1 MTKKLPH
8 RFVALD
14 VETPNGHN
22 DRISA
27 QGLSVIEDGQ
37 IVHNDFTLVNPET
50 YFSHFNIQLTG
61 IDSTLVAKAP
71 TFAQV
76 WYHYRDL
83 LENEVLVAHN
93 AAFDL
98 RVLAHCLHDYDLL
111 PAQPATYLCTCRLGR
126 RCYPSLPN
134 HKLNTMC
141 DYLHIN
147 LNHHQADSDCQAC
160 ARLLL
165 DYLKHDFPVNASLR
179 TYDWQ
184 AMKTLA
190 G

>member
-27 QGLSVIEDGQ
+27 LGLSVIEDGQ

-61 IDSTLVAKAP
+61 IDSKLVAKAP

-111 PAQPATYLCTCRLGR
+111 PAQPATYLCTADLVGAAIPACPITNSTRCVTICTLISIIIKLIAIVRLVPVF
-126 RCYPSLPN
+126 YSTISN
-134 HKLNTMC
+134 M
-141 DYLHIN
+141 I
-147 LNHHQADSDCQAC
+147 
-160 ARLLL
+160 
-165 DYLKHDFPVNASLR
+165 FP
-179 TYDWQ
+179 
-184 AMKTLA
+184 
-190 G
+190 